1 MNNINNMNNMNN
13 INNTDNI
20 TRPEINK
27 NYSFVKNNETYNKK
41 LFDRN
46 FLMSELSQSAHTTP
60 TYFNELHNEN
70 RKDAEE
76 LFNKRFANLRSEP
89 MSSGKMGYVNF
100 NDVVNK
106 SPNNITGLD
115 FSGKYSEYLDE
126 SRGLD
131 DHNSSVKRTEH
142 KR

>member
-1 MNNINNMNNMNN
+1 M
-13 INNTDNI
+13 
-20 TRPEINK
+20 
-27 NYSFVKNNETYNKK
+27 SKK

-46 FLMSELSQSAHTTP
+46 FLMSELSQTAHTTP

-89 MSSGKMGYVNF
+89 MPSGKMGYVNF

-106 SPNNITGLD
+106 PTNDITGLD

-126 SRGLD
+126 SCGLD
-131 DHNSSVKRTEH
+131 NHNSFVKGTEH
-142 KR
+142 NR